1 MQDAVTLASFAKRDE
16 MGTSFQQ
23 VNLSLIVVLFLV
35 SSFWQAGG
43 GNSVCADEDPLD
55 AIIKAHAA
63 SCKSV
68 ASASGSGTY
77 ELYRQEPSEKEP
89 KLFRKAKVDVQF
101 GEGKYN
107 LHFDYET
114 MLEYGSD
121 KNAPKKLF
129 ETKPDNYFVIYTG
142 ISRIDVEFRDTIRPS
157 GCKGDIND
165 SETSN
170 LWWRELAQASKRFN
184 PQGYVDK
191 LGRDKLTVTQLEN
204 GVYRVSCPIP
214 GGRYEFD
221 ADPKAGFNI
230 VADRVRVAE
239 LKEPYQSQEITWKQ
253 KNDIWYGD
261 QIVVVMRRVNEDK
274 TPGLMTRSVF
284 KYDDFTPDAKIAPAV
299 FTVAATGV
307 PRGAMFHDLR
317 KGAPHRVLY
326 WDGEMLTPEKPKK

>member
-1 MQDAVTLASFAKRDE
+1 MS
-16 MGTSFQQ
+16 TSFQPRG
-23 VNLSLIVVLFLV
+23 NLALIVVILLA
-35 SSFWQAGG
+35 SWQAGS
-43 GNSVCADEDPLD
+43 GNSTRAGDDPLD
-55 AIIKAHAA
+55 AIVKAHAA

-68 ASASGSGTY
+68 ASATGSGTY
-77 ELYRQEPSEKEP
+77 ELYRQETDEKEP
-89 KLFRKAKVDVQF
+89 KLFRKAKVDIQF

-129 ETKPDNYFVIYTG
+129 ETKPDNFFVIDTG
-142 ISRIDVEFRDTIRPS
+142 VSRIDVEFRDTIKPA
-157 GCKGDIND
+157 GCKGKIDELNA
-165 SETSN
+165 SMP
-170 LWWRELAQASKRFN
+170 WWRHLAQVSKRFN
-184 PQGYVDK
+184 PDGYVEK
-191 LGRDKLTVTQLEN
+191 VGREKLTVTQLEN
-204 GVYRVSCPIP
+204 GIYRVSCPIP
-214 GGRYEFD
+214 GARYEFD
-221 ADPKAGFNI
+221 ADPKVGFNI

-261 QIVVVMRRVNEDK
+261 QIVEAHLVLNEDK
-274 TPGLMTRSVF
+274 TLRMTTRTVF
-284 KYDDFTPDAKIAPAV
+284 KYDDFAPNTKIAPAV